1 MQAGLHFSAINVEA
15 EVSLRKIPMMPMHT
29 MWHTCH
35 RQTER
40 SKVHGHFR
48 FSTTLADHCVI
59 TDKTEVISV
68 SSDGHDGSKD
78 VSQSSMT
85 MDLTIKEEPVAYRV
99 LADGTTDLTDQ

>member
-1 MQAGLHFSAINVEA
+1 M
-15 EVSLRKIPMMPMHT
+15 
-29 MWHTCH
+29 
-35 RQTER
+35 
-40 SKVHGHFR
+40 
-48 FSTTLADHCVI
+48 I